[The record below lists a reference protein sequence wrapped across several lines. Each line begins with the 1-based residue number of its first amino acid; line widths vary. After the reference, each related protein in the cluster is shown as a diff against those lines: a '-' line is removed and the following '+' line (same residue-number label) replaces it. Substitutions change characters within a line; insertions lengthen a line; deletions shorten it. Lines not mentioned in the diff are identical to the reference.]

1 MMSVDFEVGGENY
14 MNSKYTDKELPARDF
29 PNREC
34 MKSWMCM
41 HQRAS

>member
-1 MMSVDFEVGGENY
+1 MSVDFEVGGKNY
-14 MNSKYTDKELPARDF
+14 MNWKYTDEELTARDF